1 MVDMS
6 ADVNKTLISLGIYFT
21 KIMLDLS
28 ASVLKLMSFFNL
40 VKIGSKV
47 TVRINSDDKLITFY
61 CIVRKKKEE
70 IRWSSLRH
78 PKDWVLTQGSF
89 HQLGTHIPWKQV
101 YRGFADPSAVPWK
114 HFDQTSKYQKLI
126 CLTYGLLKQKQTH
139 ILLFQT

>member
-70 IRWSSLRH
+70 IR
-78 PKDWVLTQGSF
+78 
-89 HQLGTHIPWKQV
+89 
-101 YRGFADPSAVPWK
+101 
-114 HFDQTSKYQKLI
+114 
-126 CLTYGLLKQKQTH
+126 
-139 ILLFQT
+139 